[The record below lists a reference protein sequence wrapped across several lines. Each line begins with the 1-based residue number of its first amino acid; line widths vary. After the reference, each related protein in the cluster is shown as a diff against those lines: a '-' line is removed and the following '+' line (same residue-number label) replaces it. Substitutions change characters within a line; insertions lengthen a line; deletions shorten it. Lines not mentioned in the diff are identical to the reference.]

1 MTTLSLVALLLLHQ
15 LLSSYILTLFPPL
28 IIIIMSPS
36 RSERRRDATKRQ
48 IMGALDDNSSLA
60 SNKPAEFLV
69 KDLDGSNAAQVKLLL
84 QDLRDKVLQQ
94 QQVLSS
100 EAQTGK
106 KEQLGTHLC
115 GMMKLSTK
123 IKKMTVAE
131 FNEKYKC
138 NLLQLVTSH
147 IGTAG
152 TKRMRPTDNNKDL
165 ETPAP
170 TKFAC
175 GKAQATPS
183 RTVARGEAIL

>member
-1 MTTLSLVALLLLHQ
+1 
-15 LLSSYILTLFPPL
+15 
-28 IIIIMSPS
+28 MSPS

-48 IMGALDDNSSLA
+48 IMGALDDNSSHA
-60 SNKPAEFLV
+60 SSCNKPAEFLV

-94 QQVLSS
+94 QQILAS

-106 KEQLGTHLC
+106 KEQLGVHLC

-131 FNEKYKC
+131 FNATYKC
-138 NLLQLVTSH
+138 NLLDLVTSNM
-147 IGTAG
+147 GSAG
-152 TKRMRPTDNNKDL
+152 TKRTRPTNNNNNKDL

-170 TKFAC
+170 TSRNVV
-175 GKAQATPS
+175 QATPT
-183 RTVARGEAIL
+183 RTVRRGEAIL